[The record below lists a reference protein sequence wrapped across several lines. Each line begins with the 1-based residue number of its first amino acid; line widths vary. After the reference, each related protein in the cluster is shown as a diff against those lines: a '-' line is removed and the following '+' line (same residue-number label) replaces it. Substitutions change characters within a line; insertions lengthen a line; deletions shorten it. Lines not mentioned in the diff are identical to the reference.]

1 MIMELEESYFHS
13 DGWKLRYVDVGS
25 GEPVILIHGL
35 GECIESWKFQIPELS
50 KHFRIIALD
59 LRGFGKSEIPDS
71 VNGIEDFAR
80 DVKNLMDHLEI
91 ERANLV
97 GFSMGGV
104 ICLALYE
111 RYPECVN
118 SMVLADTISHLPPTL
133 LKKTLET
140 RLSILKKSGME
151 KIAEYIADIS
161 FHTKNP
167 ELVEFFKE
175 MIRSNDREYYTKVT
189 VAFLNSDYRHVL
201 PRVKV
206 PTLVL
211 VGEYDVTTPPR
222 LTEYLVNKIPKAV
235 LRIIDN
241 SAHLTKMEN
250 PQEFNNYV
258 LEFLQSLKVTASVK

>member
-1 MIMELEESYFHS
+1 MELQESYFYS
-13 DGWKLRYVDVGS
+13 DGLKIRYVDAGA
-25 GEPVILIHGL
+25 GEPVVLIHGL

-59 LRGFGKSEIPDS
+59 LRGFGKSEIPEEI
-71 VNGIEDFAR
+71 NGVEDFVR
-80 DVKNLMDHLEI
+80 DVKNLIDHLEL
-91 ERANLV
+91 ERVNLI

-104 ICLALYE
+104 TCLAFYE
-111 RYPECVN
+111 KFPQSVK

-140 RLSILKKSGME
+140 RLKLLNESGMDT
-151 KIAEYIADIS
+151 ISEYIADIS

-167 ELVEFFKE
+167 ELIEFFKE
-175 MIRSNDREYYTKVT
+175 MVRRNDKDYYTKVT
-189 VAFLNSDYRHVL
+189 VSVLNSDYRHVL
-201 PRVKV
+201 PQIRV
-206 PTLVL
+206 PTLIL

-222 LTEYLVNKIPKAV
+222 LTEYLVNKIPKST

-250 PQEFNNYV
+250 PDEFNRYII
-258 LEFLQSLKVTASVK
+258 EFLQNIQDSQS

>member
-1 MIMELEESYFHS
+1 MVMELKENYFYS
-13 DGWKLRYVDVGS
+13 DGWKIRYVDVGN

-50 KHFRIIALD
+50 KYFRVVALD
-59 LRGFGKSEIPDS
+59 LRGFGKSEIPDEIDI
-71 VNGIEDFAR
+71 GDFVM
-80 DVKNLMDHLEI
+80 DVKNLMDHLDLKK
-91 ERANLV
+91 ANLI

-104 ICLALYE
+104 ICLAFYE
-111 RYPECVN
+111 KYPRHVN

-140 RLSILKKSGME
+140 RLKILNESGMD
-151 KIAEYIADIS
+151 KISEYIADIS
-161 FHTKNP
+161 FHTGNP
-167 ELVEFFKE
+167 ELVEFFKD
-175 MIRSNDREYYTKVT
+175 MIRRNDKEYYTKVT

-201 PRVKV
+201 PKIKV

-222 LTEYLVNKIPKAV
+222 LTEYLVNKIPKST

-250 PQEFNNYV
+250 PHEFNKYV
-258 LEFLQSLKVTASVK
+258 LEFLQNLKVVASV